1 MPLAMVYILLI
12 GLAKA
17 SSSKGAF
24 ESLPLWFISGLVL
37 AGVFY
42 LLHKEI
48 LRFNPPLIPI
58 ITATITIAGQMASGV
73 TNLYDGALMGACIAS
88 SVTAALGYIWF
99 QELEKT

>member
-1 MPLAMVYILLI
+1 MVYLWLI
-12 GLAKA
+12 GLAQA

-48 LRFNPPLIPI
+48 LRFNPSLIPI
-58 ITATITIAGQMASGV
+58 ITATLTIAGQLASGV
-73 TNLYDGALMGACIAS
+73 TNLYDGALMSAIIAS
-88 SVTAALGYIWF
+88 CAVAALGYIWF
-99 QELEKT
+99 QELGKR